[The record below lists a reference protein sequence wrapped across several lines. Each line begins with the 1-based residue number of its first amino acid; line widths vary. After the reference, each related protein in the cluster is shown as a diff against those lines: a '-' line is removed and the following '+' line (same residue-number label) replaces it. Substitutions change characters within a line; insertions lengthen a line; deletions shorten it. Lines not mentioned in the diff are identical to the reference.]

1 MLTNKRLVQRKV
13 VFGKYNLKNVNSYL
27 IQQNCIISN
36 KYTDLHHY
44 GKKRH
49 ASKSRPWFTFT
60 LI

>member
-27 IQQNCIISN
+27 IQQSCIISN
-36 KYTDLHHY
+36 KYTDMHHY

-49 ASKSRPWFTFT
+49 AWFTFT